1 MIIFLN
7 EVCSLV
13 STGSKGMENSG
24 AFLKPCHIGQVNVER
39 HDLGV
44 WRKTGLGLNPHSAG

>member
-1 MIIFLN
+1 MIIFLS

-24 AFLKPCHIGQVNVER
+24 AFLKPCHIGQVNMER
-39 HDLGV
+39 QDLG
-44 WRKTGLGLNPHSAG
+44 L